1 MEFRLKASM
10 GNLAR
15 RRVPRGHPP
24 AAARPAL
31 AVARTTVAGDV
42 GYQVRSGCDLTSLTA
57 SIRTRPCEGRPA
69 RRQGRRLFLPTPI
82 QATQGI
88 HQAES
93 DLAPYRT
100 PSYVEMEAGA
110 SRIRLNAADS
120 AIPVFEDSRAQ

>member
-10 GNLAR
+10 GTWLDGGSRA
-15 RRVPRGHPP
+15 GIHPQ
-24 AAARPAL
+24 RPAQL
-31 AVARTTVAGDV
+31 SPWHVQQWPGTWGTRCGRAAISRPSRP
-42 GYQVRSGCDLTSLTA
+42 RSGRGRARDL
-57 SIRTRPCEGRPA
+57 RPC
-69 RRQGRRLFLPTPI
+69 RQGRRLFLPTPI

-93 DLAPYRT
+93 DLAPYRM